1 MSLICYQTNRL
12 LESGYTRNQIHAEL
26 RRMEQ
31 ERRASAGGTLFLK
44 KLAPIRMLA
53 RRKFTGIVGGPRCRD
68 V

>member
-1 MSLICYQTNRL
+1 

-53 RRKFTGIVGGPRCRD
+53 KARRKFTGIVGGPRCRD